1 LAENKDKNKN
11 ENLKQ
16 QNYINLLE
24 KQDEAKTIRKIV
36 MFVCIGLV
44 LLVFICAI
52 SGYFYVKSALRPV
65 DPNDHRLRTVKIPI
79 GSNISNIALALEEKH
94 IIKSQSVFKYYVKFK
109 NETGF
114 QAGAYQLSPSMNLDQ
129 IIQSLKTGKVV
140 DNGVVKFTI
149 PEGWQQIQIVSI
161 IAKETGYSS
170 KQIENRLDDRTF
182 VKTLIKE
189 YPDLLG
195 TEILNHNIKHPLEG
209 YLFPATYS
217 FYNKKPSLDTIIK
230 RVLSHTDYVM
240 MKYQADMKKEKVKPH
255 TLLTMASLIEEEATA
270 QADRHKIASVFYNRI
285 KAKMPLQTDPTVL
298 YALNKHKK
306 EVSYKDLKV
315 NSPYNTYTNKGLPP
329 GPIASPGEASIEAA
343 LHPAKTDY
351 LYFLAAKGTG
361 KVYYSKTLSAHNA
374 LKEKYITANK

>member
-1 LAENKDKNKN
+1 LAENKDKNKK

-52 SGYFYVKSALRPV
+52 SGYFYVKSALKPV
-65 DPNDHRLRTVKIPI
+65 DPNDHRLRTVTVPI
-79 GSNISNIALALEEKH
+79 GSNITTIARVLEENH

-114 QAGAYQLSPSMNLDQ
+114 QAGSYKLNPSMNLDQ
-129 IIQSLKTGKVV
+129 VIQSLKTGKVE
-140 DNGVVKFTI
+140 DNAVVKFTI
-149 PEGWQQIQIVSI
+149 PEGWQQVQIVSI
-161 IAKETGYSS
+161 IAKATGYSS

-182 VKTLIKE
+182 VKTLINK

-195 TEILNHNIKHPLEG
+195 TEILNKKVKHPLEG

-217 FYNKKPSLDTIIK
+217 FYNKKPSIDTIII
-230 RVLSHTDYVM
+230 RVISHTEYVM
-240 MKYQADMKKEKVKPH
+240 TKYQADMKKEKVKPH
-255 TLLTMASLIEEEATA
+255 MVMTMASLIEEEATA

-298 YALNKHKK
+298 YALNKHKN

-329 GPIASPGEASIEAA
+329 GPIASPGVASIEAA

-351 LYFLAAKGTG
+351 LYFLAANGTG

-374 LKEKYITANK
+374 LKEKYIIANK